1 MGELEGN
8 IYLEA
13 AKLVVTATVI
23 LREGNYFANKH
34 TSVQLD
40 KNTKNHEYTNTN
52 TKRRYCG
59 RAITLQTSVQL
70 DKNTQNQE

>member
-1 MGELEGN
+1 MDDYNIICKLLSDCSIESGRVGN

-13 AKLVVTATVI
+13 GTLVVTATVI

-52 TKRRYCG
+52 TKR
-59 RAITLQTSVQL
+59 
-70 DKNTQNQE
+70 